1 MSPTSSGDR
10 HSCDQAPGLNRIRA
24 RGSWPTAYRRLD
36 ARCEA
41 LRRHVLP
48 LSSFATPL
56 PLPHRKDSRRAE
68 ETCAQITTDWV
79 AFSVAVDSVARGLV
93 PRCWARDDGQVPD
106 SDVEP
111 YLEAV
116 VEAAREVLGTDFVG
130 AYAAGSLALDAFHP
144 GRSDIDIALLCR
156 NPLREAVKRE
166 LIARLRHNALPCPA
180 RGLELVVYTVA
191 TAHSG
196 TGKPGFELE
205 LNDGPDMAFRQ
216 TFRPADRPAA
226 DGTFWYGLDRSVL
239 HQSGR
244 VLAGPPA
251 SEAFAELPPDELR
264 SLLTDSLHWWMALS
278 GQSDDR
284 SAAGADDAVLGACRA
299 LVRYRYGRWLSKVD
313 AGRRILGAGDQPTE
327 AIEQSIAA
335 RCGGPHPRA
344 GKHGPSRKAFCTRS

>member
-10 HSCDQAPGLNRIRA
+10 HSCDQAPGPDRIRA

-79 AFSVAVDSVARGLV
+79 LSLWPLIPLRVVWFLDAG
-93 PRCWARDDGQVPD
+93 PGMMGRCRIG
-106 SDVEP
+106 DVEP

-130 AYAAGSLALDAFHP
+130 RTRP
-144 GRSDIDIALLCR
+144 GRSRWTPSTLAAADIDIALLCR

-239 HQSGR
+239 HK
-244 VLAGPPA
+244 
-251 SEAFAELPPDELR
+251 
-264 SLLTDSLHWWMALS
+264 
-278 GQSDDR
+278 
-284 SAAGADDAVLGACRA
+284 AAGCWRDRRPRRLSLNYHRTSCGA
-299 LVRYRYGRWLSKVD
+299 Y
-313 AGRRILGAGDQPTE
+313 
-327 AIEQSIAA
+327 
-335 RCGGPHPRA
+335 
-344 GKHGPSRKAFCTRS
+344 